1 MGKKQFKAESKRL
14 LDLMI
19 NSIYTNKE
27 IFLREI
33 ISNASDAIDKLCYL
47 SLTDDK
53 VGLNR
58 SDYHIDIIVDK
69 TERTITV
76 RDNGIGMT
84 QEEAENNLGVI
95 AKSGSYKFKSELDS
109 EQTEGEDISIIG
121 QFGVGFYSAFMVAD
135 KVTVIT
141 RRYGEEQ
148 GVKWESTGADGYT
161 VTPCERESVGTDV
174 IMHIKPDTDEELYG
188 TYLETWKIKA
198 LVKKYSDYVR
208 WPIKM
213 DVERQERFETGET
226 DDEGKPK
233 FDYRIVTENETINS
247 MVPIWQ
253 RSRSEVTDDDCIA
266 FYKEKN
272 HEQKDPCA
280 LIRVNAEG
288 TVSYKAMLFIPG
300 EGSAAGYSGER
311 KSGITLYSNG
321 VMIME
326 KCDKLVHDYFD
337 FVKGVVDSP
346 DLSLNI
352 SREILQHD
360 RQLRVIGQNL
370 EKKIKGELEKLMTE
384 DRPKYE
390 EFFRNFGTDIKC
402 GVCDEYGRYKDFL
415 RDLLVFY
422 TSEEHQITLKEYV
435 ENMPESQ
442 KAIYFASSDSVKHA
456 MSLPQCDQIRSRG
469 YELIYLTSPLDE
481 MVLENLRDQDG
492 RPFCNVVT
500 EDLGFETEEE
510 KKAAEERDAEN
521 KDFLDFVKE
530 AIGEDVAKV
539 KISRKLEK
547 LPCCL
552 TSEGNITL
560 EMEKY
565 FRHGPSEEMR
575 KIRATRVLEL
585 NAEHKAF
592 AALKDA
598 YENDKEKA
606 KRLSRILATLAELMA
621 GLDVED
627 PAEFVSEVSEL
638 F

>member
-109 EQTEGEDISIIG
+109 EQAEGEDISIIG

-161 VTPCERESVGTDV
+161 VTTCERESAGTDV

-247 MVPIWQ
+247 MIPIWQ

-288 TVSYKAMLFIPG
+288 TVSYKAMLFVPG

-384 DRPKYE
+384 DRLKYE

-456 MSLPQCDQIRSRG
+456 MSLPQCDQVRSRG